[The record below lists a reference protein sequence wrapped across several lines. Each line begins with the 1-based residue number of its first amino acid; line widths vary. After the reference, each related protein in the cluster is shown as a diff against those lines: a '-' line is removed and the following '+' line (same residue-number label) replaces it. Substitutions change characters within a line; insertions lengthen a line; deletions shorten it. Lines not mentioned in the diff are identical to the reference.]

1 MKIKRIKNENNFLA
15 YCLIAP
21 WIIGFLMLFAI
32 PMVSSLYISFTSYNL
47 LSPPEFLG
55 IDNYKRLWED
65 RDFWNSLKVTVHY
78 VAVLVPFRLTVAL
91 AIALLLA
98 QSRKLSGF
106 YRTIYYIP
114 SVIGGS
120 VAVAIIWKQ
129 LFGNPGVV
137 MTLLKSIGYEME
149 LSLIGNSKTAIYILI
164 LLGVWQFGSSM
175 LIFLAALKQVPKT
188 YYEAASIEGANA
200 PQHFWHITL
209 PMITPTIFFNL
220 LLQIISGFKVFNS
233 GYIITSGGPSKS
245 TMFYVLNLYNR
256 AFKYLEMGYS
266 SALAWVLVLII
277 GVITA
282 IVFLTQ
288 NKWVYYEAKE
298 GK

>member
-1 MKIKRIKNENNFLA
+1 MKKKNIKYEYNLLG
-15 YCLIAP
+15 YCLLAP
-21 WIIGFLMLFAI
+21 WIIGFLLLFAI
-32 PMVSSLYISFTSYNL
+32 PMVSSLYFSFTSYNL
-47 LSPPEFLG
+47 LSAPEFIGFENYERLWVDKDFWKSLTVTLKYVGISVPLRLLVALG
-55 IDNYKRLWED
+55 I
-65 RDFWNSLKVTVHY
+65 
-78 VAVLVPFRLTVAL
+78 AVML
-91 AIALLLA
+91 AKPK
-98 QSRKLSGF
+98 KLSGF

-129 LFGNPGVV
+129 IFGNPGVI
-137 MTLLKSIGYEME
+137 MTFMASIGIEME
-149 LSLIGNSKTAIYILI
+149 LSLIGNRETALYVLI

-175 LIFLAALKQVPKT
+175 LIFLAALKQVPTT
-188 YYEAASIEGANA
+188 YYEAASIEGASSS
-200 PQHFWHITL
+200 QQFLYITL

-220 LLQIISGFKVFNS
+220 LLQIIGGFKVFNS
-233 GYIITSGGPSKS
+233 GYIITSGGPMKS

-256 AFKYLEMGYS
+256 AFKYHEMGYS

-277 GVITA
+277 AVITA

-288 NKWVYYEAKE
+288 NSWVYYESKE